1 MSQVAQLF
9 LATAPRHP
17 MREVESALAI
27 ADCGLEG
34 CRHARPGRRRQVL
47 LMESETLES
56 FGLAPGQIKENITT
70 RGLRVNDLR
79 KDQRVQIG
87 QAVFEVTGPCD
98 PCERMDEIR
107 MGLQKEL
114 YGQRGI
120 LCRVIEGGRIQ
131 RGDSIQVA
139 ASAPRRAAPTIGGE
153 L

>member
-1 MSQVAQLF
+1 MSQVSQLF
-9 LATAPRHP
+9 LATAPRRP
-17 MREVESALAI
+17 MREVGSAMAV

-47 LMESETLES
+47 LVDGETLES

-70 RGLRVNDLR
+70 RGLRVNDLA
-79 KDQRVQIG
+79 KGQRLEIG
-87 QAVFEVTGPCD
+87 QAVLEVGGPCE

-107 MGLQKEL
+107 MGLKQEL

-120 LCRVIEGGRIQ
+120 LCRVITGGQIQ
-131 RGDSIQVA
+131 RGDTIQVA
-139 ASAPRRAAPTIGGE
+139 AAVAAPTIGGE